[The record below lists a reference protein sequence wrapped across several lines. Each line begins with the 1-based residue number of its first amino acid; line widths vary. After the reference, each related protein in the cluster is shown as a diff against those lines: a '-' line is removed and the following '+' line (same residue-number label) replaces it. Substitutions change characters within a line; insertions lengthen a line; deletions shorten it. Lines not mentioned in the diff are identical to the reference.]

1 MIVRG
6 PARNLLAVLGVCVLL
21 GVLAIPLFLKR
32 QAVQTGSKAF
42 AEQPSVQTGSK
53 AFTESV
59 ILGEILALLAESR
72 GVNAEHR
79 AGLAGT
85 QIAWRSLVS
94 GEIDAY
100 VEYAGTIRKEILTG
114 RDLPT
119 SEALGQALADRGIH
133 MSRPLGFNN
142 TYAIGMRK
150 DEAARLGI
158 RRISDLRVH
167 PELKFG
173 FTNEFL
179 DRSDGWPGLR
189 ARYQLPQTQVTGMEH
204 ALAYTSLRS
213 RSIDATDLYSTDA
226 KITIYDLQ
234 ILNDDRNYFPNY
246 DAVVLYR
253 AELETR
259 VPHVVAAWRNL
270 EGRISETD
278 MQRMNSR
285 VELEKVAERRVAAD
299 FLSRV
304 GLLRPEASNDVAV
317 EGAGERMLRAA
328 GQHLALV
335 ALSLA
340 AAIVVAVPLGIL
352 AAYRPALGQGIL
364 AAAGILQTIPSIALL
379 VLLIPLLGSGFKPA
393 IAALFL
399 YSLLPIVRNT
409 YAGLHNIPLS
419 MRESAEALGLPA
431 PARLRLIELPL
442 AARTILAGIKTAAII
457 NVGTATLGGFIGA
470 GGFGQVIFTGLYK
483 DDKALILQ
491 GAIPTAVLALAVQ
504 GLFELAERLLVPGG
518 LRLRRQE

>member
-1 MIVRG
+1 MMVRG

-32 QAVQTGSKAF
+32 PAVQTASTTATERPF
-42 AEQPSVQTGSK
+42 VRTGSK

-59 ILGEILALLAESR
+59 ILGEILALLAESDE
-72 GVNAEHR
+72 VAAEHR

-85 QIAWRSLVS
+85 QIAWRALVT

-119 SEALGQALADRGIH
+119 PEALGQALAERGIH

-142 TYAIGMRK
+142 TYAVGIRK

-158 RRISDLRVH
+158 RKISDLRAH

-189 ARYQLPQTQVTGMEH
+189 ARYQLPQTQVAGMEH
-204 ALAYTSLRS
+204 ALAYASLQS

-234 ILNDDRNYFPNY
+234 ILKDDRNYFPNY

-259 VPHVVAAWRNL
+259 VPQVVAAWRKL
-270 EGRISETD
+270 EERISEAD

-285 VELEKVAERRVAAD
+285 VELKKVAERRVAAD
-299 FLSRV
+299 FLSK
-304 GLLRPEASNDVAV
+304 DVAV
-317 EGAGERMLRAA
+317 ESAGERMLRAA

-340 AAIVVAVPLGIL
+340 AAIVVALPLGIL

-364 AAAGILQTIPSIALL
+364 AVAGILQTIPSIALL
-379 VLLIPLLGSGFKPA
+379 VLLIPLLGTGFKPA

-409 YAGLHNIPLS
+409 YAGLHNVPLS

-431 PARLRLIELPL
+431 LARLRLIELPM
-442 AARTILAGIKTAAII
+442 AARTILAGIKTAAVI

-491 GAIPTAVLALAVQ
+491 GAIPTALLALAVQ

-518 LRLRRQE
+518 LRLKRQE

>member
-1 MIVRG
+1 
-6 PARNLLAVLGVCVLL
+6 
-21 GVLAIPLFLKR
+21 
-32 QAVQTGSKAF
+32 
-42 AEQPSVQTGSK
+42 
-53 AFTESV
+53 
-59 ILGEILALLAESR
+59 
-72 GVNAEHR
+72 
-79 AGLAGT
+79 
-85 QIAWRSLVS
+85 
-94 GEIDAY
+94 
-100 VEYAGTIRKEILTG
+100 
-114 RDLPT
+114 
-119 SEALGQALADRGIH
+119 
-133 MSRPLGFNN
+133 
-142 TYAIGMRK
+142 
-150 DEAARLGI
+150 
-158 RRISDLRVH
+158 
-167 PELKFG
+167 
-173 FTNEFL
+173 
-179 DRSDGWPGLR
+179 
-189 ARYQLPQTQVTGMEH
+189 MEH
-204 ALAYTSLRS
+204 ALAYASLQS
-213 RSIDATDLYSTDA
+213 RSIDATDFYFTDA

-234 ILNDDRNYFPNY
+234 ILNDDRSYFPNY

-259 VPHVVAAWRNL
+259 VPQVVAAWRKL

-299 FLSRV
+299 FLSK
-304 GLLRPEASNDVAV
+304 DVAV
-317 EGAGERMLRAA
+317 ESAGERMLRAA

-340 AAIVVAVPLGIL
+340 AAIVVALPLGIL

-379 VLLIPLLGSGFKPA
+379 VLLIPLLGTGFKPA

-409 YAGLHNIPLS
+409 YAGLHNVPLS

-431 PARLRLIELPL
+431 LARLRLIELPM
-442 AARTILAGIKTAAII
+442 AARTILAGIKTAAVI

-491 GAIPTAVLALAVQ
+491 GAIPTALLALAVQ

-518 LRLRRQE
+518 LRLKRQE

>member
-32 QAVQTGSKAF
+32 PAVQTESTTAS
-42 AEQPSVQTGSK
+42 ERPSVRTGSK

-59 ILGEILALLAESR
+59 ILGEILALLAESDE
-72 GVNAEHR
+72 VAAEHR

-85 QIAWRSLVS
+85 QIAWRALVT

-100 VEYAGTIRKEILTG
+100 VEYTGTIRKDILTG

-119 SEALGQALADRGIH
+119 SEALGQALAERGIH

-150 DEAARLGI
+150 DVAAQLGI
-158 RRISDLRVH
+158 RKISDLGVH

-179 DRSDGWPGLR
+179 DRHDGWPGLR
-189 ARYQLPQTQVTGMEH
+189 VRYQLPQTQVTGMEH
-204 ALAYTSLRS
+204 ALAYASLQS
-213 RSIDATDLYSTDA
+213 RSIDATDFYFTDA

-234 ILNDDRNYFPNY
+234 ILNDDRSYFPNY

-259 VPHVVAAWRNL
+259 VPQVVAAWRKL

-299 FLSRV
+299 FLSK
-304 GLLRPEASNDVAV
+304 DVAV
-317 EGAGERMLRAA
+317 ESAGERMLRAA

-340 AAIVVAVPLGIL
+340 AAIVVALPLGIL

-379 VLLIPLLGSGFKPA
+379 VLLIPLLGTGFKPA

-409 YAGLHNIPLS
+409 YAGLHNVPLS

-431 PARLRLIELPL
+431 LARLRLIELPM
-442 AARTILAGIKTAAII
+442 AARTILAGIKTAAVI

-491 GAIPTAVLALAVQ
+491 GAIPTALLALAVQ

-518 LRLRRQE
+518 LRLKRQE